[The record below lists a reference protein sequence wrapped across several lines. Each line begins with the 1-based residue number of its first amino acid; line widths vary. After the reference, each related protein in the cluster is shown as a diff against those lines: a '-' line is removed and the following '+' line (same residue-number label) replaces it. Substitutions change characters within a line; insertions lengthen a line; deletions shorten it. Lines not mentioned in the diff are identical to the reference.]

1 MSPPPL
7 TEFPDR
13 DLRERREAIV
23 RRHMDAEMAGDLD
36 ATLATFDG
44 EPEYDIAPLH
54 QLHRGDTAVR
64 ELLAHLLGA
73 FPDLV
78 LSIVVLRHTP
88 DAVIIEGVM
97 TGTHRGTYAG
107 FPASGRSMDLRAA
120 VFFLFDGDRLLR
132 ETVYY
137 DELTLLTQLG
147 ALPAPPAPAQ

>member
-1 MSPPPL
+1 
-7 TEFPDR
+7 
-13 DLRERREAIV
+13 
-23 RRHMDAEMAGDLD
+23 MAGDLD

-44 EPEYDIAPLH
+44 EPEYDVVPLR
-54 QLHRGDTAVR
+54 QLHCGDTAVR

-78 LSIVVLRHTP
+78 LSVVTLRHAV

-97 TGTHRGTYAG
+97 TGTHVGIYAG
-107 FPASGRSMDLRAA
+107 IEPTGQSMDLRAA

-147 ALPAPPAPAQ
+147 ALPAQ